1 MFSVIL
7 TVWLL
12 ASPALAA
19 EGCKAR
25 IAELGP
31 HGQAIQNARLR
42 ELFSFD
48 LERAS
53 KELAEGDEDECAEAV
68 DHAAHLLEMK

>member
-1 MFSVIL
+1 MFSSIL

-12 ASPALAA
+12 AGPALAA

-31 HGQAIQNARLR
+31 RRETIQNTRTR

-68 DHAAHLLEMK
+68 DHATQLLEMK